1 MSSDVKFEGWAGMD
15 EHACEGKLEF
25 QSFTPKRWDEDDV
38 DGEDLSLMECFQ
50 MIK

>member
-25 QSFTPKRWDEDDV
+25 QSFTPKRWDDDDV
-38 DGEDLSLMECFQ
+38 DGEYLSLMECFH
-50 MIK
+50 